1 MHRAAALVLV
11 AVLLSSASFAQRSAD
26 EDNVWSQEQAYWKY
40 VQANDLEHYRGL
52 WSADFLGWPS
62 VSPEPLRK
70 AQITDW
76 ITAHTSK
83 GETFKT
89 ESLERLLIQVNGN
102 LATTTYRI
110 HGAWVPKSGAPD
122 SVTVRIIHTWQRQP
136 DGTWQII
143 SGMSAPTNAKGH

>member
-1 MHRAAALVLV
+1 MKRTAPLVLV
-11 AVLLSSASFAQRSAD
+11 AVLLSSALFAQRSAD
-26 EDNVWSQEQAYWKY
+26 EDKVWSQEQAYWKY

-52 WSADFLGWPS
+52 WNADFLGWPS

-83 GETFKT
+83 GETLKSFD
-89 ESLERLLIQVNGN
+89 LEKLVIQVKDNY
-102 LATTTYRI
+102 ATTTYRI
-110 HGAWVPKSGAPD
+110 HSVWVDKSGAGQP
-122 SVTVRIIHTWQRQP
+122 TTTRIIHTWQRQP

-143 SGMSAPTNAKGH
+143 SGMSAPTNAQGH